1 MKEHGLQKKE
11 LQITQEGLEFIID
24 KYARE
29 AGVRNLENQLKKI
42 MRQITLKMTENS
54 QKKYVIT
61 PKNVEDFLGKP
72 VFAREELYEKSI
84 PGVTLGL
91 AWTAMG
97 GATLYIEANALK
109 AKGPAFKQ
117 TGKLGEVMTESS
129 EIAYSYVR
137 SLLSENEE
145 VTQFFDE
152 HSIHLHVPEGATP
165 KDGPSAGITMALAL
179 YSLAVNKPVKTGIA
193 MTGEITL
200 TGKVLPIGGVRE
212 KTIAAKRIGINE
224 LIFPKDNKY
233 DFEHLPDYIRKGVKV
248 HYVNYFDDVL
258 KVAMK

>member
-1 MKEHGLQKKE
+1 
-11 LQITQEGLEFIID
+11 
-24 KYARE
+24 
-29 AGVRNLENQLKKI
+29 
-42 MRQITLKMTENS
+42 
-54 QKKYVIT
+54 
-61 PKNVEDFLGKP
+61 
-72 VFAREELYEKSI
+72 EKSI

-109 AKGPAFKQ
+109 SKGPGFKQ

-137 SLLSENEE
+137 SLLSNDDEK
-145 VTQFFDE
+145 TRFFDE
-152 HSIHLHVPEGATP
+152 HAIHLHVPEGATP

-179 YSLAVNKPVKTGIA
+179 YSLAVNKPVKQGLA

-200 TGKVLPIGGVRE
+200 TGKVLPIGGVKE
-212 KTIAAKRIGINE
+212 KTIAAKRVGVHE

-233 DFEHLPDYIRKGVKV
+233 DFEHLPEHVKKDIKV
-248 HYVNYFDDVL
+248 HFVNYFDDVL
-258 KVAMK
+258 KVALAEK